1 MEVDT
6 LQIK

>member
-1 MEVDT
+1 MKVDT